1 VARRAVRSSVWVVIG
16 FVAQVLLRLVSSVVL
31 TRFIH
36 PETYGLMD
44 LITTIVVALHL
55 FSDIGLLP
63 CIVQSPRGD
72 DPRCINTV
80 WTMILIRGVILFFIA
95 CAIAVPISH
104 AYHRPILAWLLPVVG
119 SINLLESLAST
130 GVLVLARH
138 VQRGRLV
145 LIEFIGAVF
154 TFLGTLIAI
163 FFWNRAGFD
172 AVIHGRV
179 PHLPFDESLVWTIV
193 MGSALGRAVATTL
206 TYVIIPGPRPRFDLE
221 RQTIRDVFGFGRW
234 VFLSTTTHFVSQQG
248 DRLLAP
254 KVSDFT
260 TNGLYGRALGLVAIG
275 TGLIEQLANTVVFPI
290 ISRTAERGNDVQ
302 PAIVRIGLLARLLT
316 GALLTGLFV
325 SGPSLVHLLYPESY
339 SDVAWILQACV
350 AIGWLQCQSTICG
363 SVLLGVGKPAGP
375 MVANLGKI
383 IAVVIFVV
391 PLSAWARRS
400 NVSPIIGLLGGVAI
414 GEFLRYATY
423 LFLVVRTGLWS
434 YLKELAIFA
443 LTMTLAGIAT
453 STGHLAVREI
463 LGGIPRDRWA
473 WAMSLLMTGSVVLI
487 AWGLVALALFRS
499 GRLRWSEL
507 RK

>member
-1 VARRAVRSSVWVVIG
+1 
-16 FVAQVLLRLVSSVVL
+16 VVL

-44 LITTIVVALHL
+44 LITTVIVALHL

-80 WTMILIRGVILFFIA
+80 WTMILIRGVVLFLIA
-95 CAIAVPISH
+95 CAIALPISH

-119 SINLLESLAST
+119 SINLLESLASS

-145 LIEFIGAVF
+145 LIELIGAVL
-154 TFLGTLIAI
+154 TFLGTVLAI
-163 FFWNRAGFD
+163 FFWNRPGFD

-179 PHLPFDESLVWTIV
+179 PHLPFDETLVWTIV
-193 MGSALGRAVATTL
+193 IGSAFGRAVCTVL
-206 TYVIIPGPRPRFDLE
+206 TYLIIPGPRPKLDLE
-221 RQTIRDVFGFGRW
+221 RQTVRDVFGFGRW
-234 VFLSTTTHFVSQQG
+234 VFLSTTTHFLSQQG

-290 ISRTAERGNDVQ
+290 ISRTAERGADVG
-302 PAIVRIGLLARLLT
+302 PAIIRIGLLARMLT

-325 SGPSLVHLLYPESY
+325 AGPSLVHLLYPESY

-383 IAVVIFVV
+383 LAVVVFVI

-400 NVSPIIGLLGGVAI
+400 NISPIVGLLAGVAI

-423 LFLVVRTGLWS
+423 LFLVVRSGLWS
-434 YLKELAIFA
+434 YLREFAVLA
-443 LTMTLAGIAT
+443 LTLTLAGLAT
-453 STGHLAVREI
+453 STSHVAVRKI
-463 LGGIPRDRWA
+463 LGGIPQDRWA
-473 WAMSLLMTGSVVLI
+473 WAVSLLTTGSVVLA
-487 AWGLVALALFRS
+487 AWGLVAVVLYRRGQL
-499 GRLRWSEL
+499 RLSEL